1 MKQKYLDYLN
11 RQIRLQCEVMLL
23 DNEKEVLDEVIVH
36 ARISIIDGIINT
48 GLVLDLLDVSECE
61 EFRGICETIEHEALT
76 LVADRE
82 RKQPTAEIDKND
94 RNSEVIDA
102 LVKLGVRGSIKV
114 TVLDPNR
121 SIIKVNGEQFG
132 IYDFV
137 KHTFID

>member
-23 DNEKEVLDEVIVH
+23 DNEKEALDEVIVH
-36 ARISIIDGIINT
+36 ARIGIIDGIINT

-76 LVADRE
+76 LVADRK

-102 LVKLGVRGSIKV
+102 LVKLGVHGSIKV

-121 SIIKVNGEQFG
+121 SIIKVNDKQYG
-132 IYDFV
+132 IWDFT
-137 KHTFID
+137 KHTFVD

>member
-36 ARISIIDGIINT
+36 ARIGIIDGIINT